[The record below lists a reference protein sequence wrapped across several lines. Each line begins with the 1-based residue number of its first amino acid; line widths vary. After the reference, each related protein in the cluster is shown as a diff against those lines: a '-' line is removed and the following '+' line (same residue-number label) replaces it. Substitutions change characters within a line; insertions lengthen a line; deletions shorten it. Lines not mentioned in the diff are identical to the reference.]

1 MGDLPKKG
9 RGGRTGPVTDIEL
22 AGVKALVEAQPA
34 ITLKAIAAVMAEL
47 TGKRRSLMAW
57 SRALNSVGIS
67 KVTAKK
73 VIVGPDDSAAPKG
86 THYRAV
92 HRREPEPGRYPSSL
106 TNLEWEALEP
116 LVERQ
121 GGRGRPAS
129 HDRRLMWDAV
139 FYQVRSGGSWRML
152 PAEFPSYKAVFAFFA
167 RARDAGLLEKAYER
181 LHALWRERS
190 QRDPQA
196 SAGSVDSQ
204 SVKTTEKGGSEA
216 STQERK

>member
-1 MGDLPKKG
+1 M
-9 RGGRTGPVTDIEL
+9 
-22 AGVKALVEAQPA
+22 VEADPA
-34 ITLKAIAAVMAEL
+34 MTLKAIADTMAGQ
-47 TGKRRSLMAW
+47 TGKRRSVMAW
-57 SRALNSVGIS
+57 SRALKSLGIS
-67 KVTAKK
+67 KVAAKK
-73 VIVGPDDSAAPKG
+73 IIINSDDSTASKA

-106 TNLEWEALEP
+106 TDLEWDALEP

-129 HDRRLMWDAV
+129 HDRRVMWDAV
-139 FYQVRSGGSWRML
+139 FYQVRSGASWRML

-190 QRDPQA
+190 QRDPRA

-204 SVKTTEKGGSEA
+204 SVKTTEKGGSA
-216 STQERK
+216 DSTLARK